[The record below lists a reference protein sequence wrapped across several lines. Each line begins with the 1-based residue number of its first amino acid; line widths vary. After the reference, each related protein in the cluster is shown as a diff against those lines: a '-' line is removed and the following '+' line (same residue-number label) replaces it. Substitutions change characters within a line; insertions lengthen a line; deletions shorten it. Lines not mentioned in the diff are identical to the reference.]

1 MQPEMRKHALVLVLL
16 LLMLA
21 SLACQQAGRVVSD
34 AEATQLALPTATLE
48 VDVSGEAEYQVG
60 EEAIVVGGSY
70 GALVPLFA
78 NPGANFFSS
87 QILANSRVT
96 ILLLGQDSQGRIWY
110 QVEGIAGSGWLLGA
124 NLRSIREG
132 E

>member
-1 MQPEMRKHALVLVLL
+1 MHSEVRNRVLIMAALA
-16 LLMLA
+16 LMLA
-21 SLACQQAGRVVSD
+21 SLACAQAGRVVTD
-34 AEATQLALPTATLE
+34 AEATQLAMPTATIE
-48 VDVSGEAEYQVG
+48 VDVSAEAEYQVG

-87 QILANSRVT
+87 QILANSPVT

-110 QVEGIAGSGWLLGA
+110 QVEGQAGSGWLLGE
-124 NLRSIREG
+124 NLRPVDE
-132 E
+132 